1 MAQEI
6 NIGGQALSDLENL
19 LNDVVSSL
27 AKYEGTKGGEAVEFK
42 GQTNPFGIDNPP
54 FPQEE
59 SESVENYVKRI
70 AKHFHN
76 GLINN
81 FGESYTSA
89 PDSVKKA
96 LIDFQYNTGGF
107 AGTKE
112 TPSLNN
118 ALKNKDYTTAMRNT
132 LDVISAKDPDKNNQ
146 EGVLKGLATRRAIEY
161 NKAADDLNIPK
172 INFAKLE
179 KTPEGNARIIYKDK
193 SDNVVLDY
201 TFKTKGIHT
210 KSNIGSFSPIEE
222 QLKY

>member
-6 NIGGQALSDLENL
+6 NLGGQDLSELENL
-19 LNDVVSSL
+19 LDDVVSSL
-27 AKYEGTKGGEAVEFK
+27 AKYEGVKGGEAVDFK

-54 FPQEE
+54 FAQEE
-59 SESVENYVKRI
+59 GESVENYAKRI
-70 AKHFHN
+70 SRHFHN
-76 GLINN
+76 GLISS
-81 FGESYTSA
+81 FGSSYTSA

-107 AGTKE
+107 AGTNE

-118 ALKNKDYTTAMRNT
+118 ALKNNDYTTVMKNT

-146 EGVLKGLATRRAIEY
+146 NNVLKGLATRRAIEY
-161 NKAADDLNIPK
+161 NKTADDLNIPK

-179 KTPEGNARIIYKDK
+179 KTPNGNARVIYKDK
-193 SDNVVLDY
+193 SDDVILDY

-210 KSNIGSFSPIEE
+210 KSDVGSFSPIEE
-222 QLKY
+222 ELKY

>member
-6 NIGGQALSDLENL
+6 NLGGQELSDLENL

-27 AKYEGTKGGEAVEFK
+27 AKYEGVKGGEAVEFK
-42 GQTNPFGIDNPP
+42 GKAKPYGTDNPP

-59 SESVENYVKRI
+59 GESVENYVKRI
-70 AKHFHN
+70 ARHFHN

-89 PDSVKKA
+89 PNSVKKA

-107 AGTKE
+107 AGTNE
-112 TPSLNN
+112 TPSLNKS
-118 ALKNKDYTTAMRNT
+118 LMNKDYINTMKNT
-132 LDVISAKDPDKNNQ
+132 LDVISASDPDNNNQ
-146 EGVLKGLATRRAIEY
+146 KSVVKGLATRRAIEY
-161 NKAADDLNIPK
+161 NNTADDLNIPK

-193 SDNVVLDY
+193 TDNVVLDY

-210 KSNIGSFSPIEE
+210 KSNVGSFSPIEE